1 MARILVAEDDPD
13 VRRLVAIALMAEGH
27 EVSSAE
33 DGLQAMQ
40 ALSES
45 SPDLLVLDVMM
56 PNMDGYDVLEQMA
69 EQGIRGQVRVMM
81 LTARSSE
88 RDWARGFEMGC
99 DAYMTKPFDIEEL
112 LSKVG
117 EMISMPIE
125 QLRRTREDELHKAHL
140 LSQLESAL
148 EKGRK

>member
-27 EVSSAE
+27 EVSTAE
-33 DGLQAMQ
+33 DGLRAMH

-69 EQGIRGQVRVMM
+69 EQGLRGQVRVMM

-112 LSKVG
+112 LAKVG
-117 EMISMPIE
+117 DMISMPIE
-125 QLRRTREDELHKAHL
+125 QLRRMREDELHKAHL
-140 LSQLESAL
+140 LSQLETAL